1 MAINALQEQSSH
13 LERAAIA
20 VLQATSG
27 NFEVTGGW
35 DEPGAAA
42 ASSSQCCLSV
52 EGCQAAVREKIASKR
67 CANRIDAAVVESGR
81 IMATTDTTADPHC
94 AESADAGGAVDDATK
109 GGAGEIAYHAY
120 RSEEADLAAVMRLVQ
135 CELSEP
141 YSVFTYRYFL
151 HHWPHLT
158 FLARAPR
165 SASEDAAEAA
175 EGEAE
180 GRCVGAV
187 VCKMEAERAVPR
199 GYIAMLVVAKEFRGR
214 RIATSLVSRCIEAMR
229 DAGCAEVVLE
239 AEVTNEGALALYGN
253 LGFIRAK
260 LLHRYYLN
268 GSDAFRLKLL
278 LPSAGDAVEE
288 EEEQAAVAAAM
299 GAGAEQQPK
308 APATPESHAHAP
320 TPSSASEPTSAAASA
335 GSSGSTEGR
344 KAGAKGPTG
353 RRKGKGGKGR

>member
-1 MAINALQEQSSH
+1 
-13 LERAAIA
+13 
-20 VLQATSG
+20 
-27 NFEVTGGW
+27 
-35 DEPGAAA
+35 
-42 ASSSQCCLSV
+42 
-52 EGCQAAVREKIASKR
+52 
-67 CANRIDAAVVESGR
+67 
-81 IMATTDTTADPHC
+81 MATAVTDADPHC
-94 AESADAGGAVDDATK
+94 AESADAGGGVDDATK
-109 GGAGEIAYHAY
+109 GGAGEGAIAYDAY

-165 SASEDAAEAA
+165 SASQDGAEAA

-288 EEEQAAVAAAM
+288 EEEAA
-299 GAGAEQQPK
+299 QPK
-308 APATPESHAHAP
+308 APATPEPHAHAP
-320 TPSSASEPTSAAASA
+320 TPSASEPTSAAASA

-344 KAGAKGPTG
+344 KAGGKGPAG
-353 RRKGKGGKGR
+353 RRKGKGGKGGKGR